1 MFPTISFFIAS
12 MIILAAIYLSY
23 RTEILRNPTA
33 VADSGTE
40 RKSYS
45 FSRTQL
51 MWWTVIIS
59 CCFIIMFGET
69 GEFNLN
75 VTALTLLGIGV
86 ATTTLGGTID
96 VSQAQSAQTQATVR
110 HQDEKNKHFLQDILS
125 DGHGVS
131 AHRFQA
137 LVFNILFGII
147 FVTFFFKHGYK
158 FTEFDTYALAT
169 MGLSSGTYLTMKTNE
184 NKSPTNQPQKKKDAE
199 PIV

>member
-1 MFPTISFFIAS
+1 MFPTISFFIAGL
-12 MIILAAIYLSY
+12 IVLAAIYLSF
-23 RTEILRNPTA
+23 TTDIIRNPTA
-33 VADSGTE
+33 ADSQGA

-59 CCFIIMFGET
+59 CCFIVMFGET
-69 GEFNLN
+69 GTFVLN
-75 VTALTLLGIGV
+75 ATTLTLLGIGA
-86 ATTTLGGTID
+86 ATTTLGSTID
-96 VSQAQSAQTQATVR
+96 MSQAQAAQAQTTVR
-110 HQDEKNKHFLQDILS
+110 HQDESNKHFLQDILS

-147 FVTFFFKHGYK
+147 FVAVFFKNGFK

-169 MGLSSGTYLTMKTNE
+169 MGISSGAYLTMKTNE
-184 NKSPTNQPQKKKDAE
+184 NKSPTNQPQKEKNAGS
-199 PIV
+199 IN